1 MFQNKKLEDV
11 LTKDPTEAEV
21 EKWAIANP
29 HDAKEFGMR
38 LVMYA
43 ATPDKLDA
51 LPSLGKFQDQLTA
64 WAKKDPAKAKEVL
77 MKLFPKIMMLTA
89 GGKK

>member
-1 MFQNKKLEDV
+1 MIPSKKTEDV
-11 LTKDPTEAEV
+11 LTKDLTEAEV
-21 EKWAIANP
+21 EKWALTNP

-38 LVMYA
+38 LVTHA
-43 ATPDKLDA
+43 AAPDKLDA
-51 LPSLGKFQDQLTA
+51 LPSLGKFQDRMTA

-77 MKLFPKIMMLTA
+77 MKLFPKIMLLTA